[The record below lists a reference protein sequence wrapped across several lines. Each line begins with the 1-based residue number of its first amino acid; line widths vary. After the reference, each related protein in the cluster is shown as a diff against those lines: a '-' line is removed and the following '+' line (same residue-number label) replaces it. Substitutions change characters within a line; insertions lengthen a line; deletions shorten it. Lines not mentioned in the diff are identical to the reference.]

1 MKRFKNIL
9 YLLDQRT
16 IGEGSS
22 GDRVASLAR
31 INEARVTPLIVH
43 ESGLLE
49 NISSK
54 LSKRFD
60 EAQHIMR
67 EQRQQ
72 AFNLFLQQ
80 RYWQDIAIGQE
91 YLEFDNFIPV
101 IQKVIKDGHDLVIKE
116 ESLESGVDQL
126 AMRLVRKCPCPV
138 WVMKSGA
145 KTFNHVLA
153 AVDISADHPE
163 SQSLNKKIVEL
174 AHSLAQR
181 EHGKAHYLHAWR
193 LEYEEMLQSPRMKVS
208 ALEIQEMKDEL
219 RNERR
224 QQLTQFLERNAIGYD
239 QKQVYL
245 IEGESSEVIRR
256 VIAEQHVDVVVMGS
270 VARTGIPGLLIG
282 NKAEKLLS
290 TINCTVLTVKPDG
303 FVSPVTID

>member
-1 MKRFKNIL
+1 
-9 YLLDQRT
+9 
-16 IGEGSS
+16 
-22 GDRVASLAR
+22 
-31 INEARVTPLIVH
+31 
-43 ESGLLE
+43 
-49 NISSK
+49 
-54 LSKRFD
+54 
-60 EAQHIMR
+60 
-67 EQRQQ
+67 
-72 AFNLFLQQ
+72 
-80 RYWQDIAIGQE
+80 
-91 YLEFDNFIPV
+91 
-101 IQKVIKDGHDLVIKE
+101 
-116 ESLESGVDQL
+116 
-126 AMRLVRKCPCPV
+126 VRKCPCPV